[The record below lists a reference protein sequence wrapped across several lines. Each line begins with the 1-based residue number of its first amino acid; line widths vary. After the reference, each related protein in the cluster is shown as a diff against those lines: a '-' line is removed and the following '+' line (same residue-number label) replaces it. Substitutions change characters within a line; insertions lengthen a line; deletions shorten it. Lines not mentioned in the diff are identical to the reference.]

1 MAKARRPSKGASS
14 HPWLGAIAKFRCSTA
29 NSRWIWVDETRKG
42 LYLRKAAG
50 NNVYIYIYT
59 FIYLYIHYMYLYTH
73 NVTYIYMYVNKYTHM
88 YAHIALL
95 ISKSNSSNTL
105 RMDIRTR
112 HVHMP

>member
-1 MAKARRPSKGASS
+1 MS
-14 HPWLGAIAKFRCSTA
+14 H
-29 NSRWIWVDETRKG
+29 
-42 LYLRKAAG
+42 
-50 NNVYIYIYT
+50 
-59 FIYLYIHYMYLYTH
+59 M
-73 NVTYIYMYVNKYTHM
+73 YIYMYVNKYTHM